1 MALSHKVQA
10 HRAPLKEHKGDKYDT
25 DPVAVA
31 ALLKCERLPQRIWE
45 PAAGKG
51 NIVIPLRRAG
61 FYVLATDLN
70 ERGCPNC
77 INGVD
82 FLLPTPAAYNNADAI
97 VTNPPFSLDEEF
109 VTLALERAPLVIM
122 LLRMNFYEGGTGKR
136 KNAKLRRELLDGGK
150 LARIHVFA
158 NRLPMMHREGWTGN
172 KASSGLC
179 FAWFVWERDN
189 IGATVI
195 DRIYWEPMIPDNDP
209 AADPAT
215 WLGPD
220 ERVAAEMQ
228 ARNMPVDYGPLFSTT
243 TGTITSDNGEATAT
257 HVEGDV
263 DVPQVRQG
271 E

>member
-82 FLLPTPAAYNNADAI
+82 FLLPTPAAYNAEAI

-109 VTLALERAPLVIM
+109 VSLALERAPLVFM
-122 LLRMNFYEGGTGKR
+122 LLRFNFYEAGTGR
-136 KNAKLRRELLDGGK
+136 SKNAKIRKRLLEDGT

-179 FAWFVWERDN
+179 FAWFVWDRNN
-189 IGATVI
+189 IGETVI
-195 DRIYWEPMIPDNDP
+195 NRIYWEPMIPDNNP
-209 AADPAT
+209 AADPST

-220 ERVAAEMQ
+220 ERMAAEMQ
-228 ARNMPVDYGPLFSTT
+228 ARNMPVDYGPLFAAERDLTLLKDTQGEHADTT
-243 TGTITSDNGEATAT
+243 
-257 HVEGDV
+257 GDV